1 MQANALGYLRNYPGQ
16 RTRAALVA
24 ALEAEHPILRMAA
37 ASSLRGAEVQT
48 LAGALSDPRRAV
60 RLSAL
65 VSMVN
70 AGARPS
76 SPEDRAHFLRV
87 SSEFVEQ
94 ARLYEDDE
102 TTQTDLGML
111 HLLNG
116 DLERASETLTN
127 SLALDPRQAR
137 PMLLLGL
144 VRLGQQRPADAR
156 KLFAQVPASDPL
168 YEAAQRQLKGL
179 QKP

>member
-1 MQANALGYLRNYPGQ
+1 MQANGLGCLRNYPDQ
-16 RTRAALVA
+16 RARAALVA
-24 ALEAEHPILRMAA
+24 ALEAEHPISRASAA

-94 ARLYEDDE
+94 ARLF
-102 TTQTDLGML
+102 
-111 HLLNG
+111 
-116 DLERASETLTN
+116 R
-127 SLALDPRQAR
+127 RR
-137 PMLLLGL
+137 
-144 VRLGQQRPADAR
+144 
-156 KLFAQVPASDPL
+156 
-168 YEAAQRQLKGL
+168 
-179 QKP
+179 